1 MHEES
6 NRPRRVGHLLQREV
20 AALIQREI
28 NDPRVQ
34 NVTII
39 SVDVSPDLK
48 NARVYFTCFEADANT
63 KEVEKVLNNATGFL
77 RHHLKSRL
85 SLRSVPN
92 LRFIYDESV
101 QRGAEISALIDRAL
115 HRDDEPKE

>member
-1 MHEES
+1 MHQES

-20 AALIQREI
+20 AALIQREV

-34 NVTII
+34 HVTII

-48 NARVYFTCFEADANT
+48 NARVYFTCLDATANT
-63 KEVEKVLNNATGFL
+63 KKVEEVLNNATGYL
-77 RHHLKSRL
+77 RHHLKSRM

-101 QRGAEISALIDRAL
+101 ERGAQINELIYRAL
-115 HRDDEPKE
+115 HRDDDPEE